1 MSDDN
6 FLTRREF
13 TIESALAILTAVTV
27 TITGCGDDDDSPTT
41 TPSPSG
47 NRIGTISDN
56 HGHVAVVTGA
66 QIAAANLI
74 VVDIQGVATHPHS
87 IELLTGQLRQIGMN
101 ARVTVESTSTEG
113 HRHMVTFN

>member
-47 NRIGTISDN
+47 NRVGTISDN

-66 QIAAANLI
+66 QIAAANIIL
-74 VVDIQGVATHPHS
+74 VDIQGAATHPHS

-101 ARVTVESTSTEG
+101 ERVTVGSTSTEG